1 MTNKKIIDLL
11 TKVIDGRK
19 GVSIQQTGEGCYRLY
34 NDCGTFAA
42 VFISDAIRLAADYFI
57 GITVDKEGKA
67 YMLFVF

>member
-19 GVSIQQTGEGCYRLY
+19 GVSIQQTGEGLYRLY
-34 NDCGTFAA
+34 VDCHTFTA
-42 VFISDAIRLAADYFI
+42 VFISDAIRLAPDYFN
-57 GITVDKEGKA
+57 GITVGTDGRA